1 MKNDDDL
8 IHMLFVMLVVAISA
22 FVTYHTFNAI
32 GLAMGLK

>member
-22 FVTYHTFNAI
+22 FVTYQTLNAI